1 MQVEFV
7 CEYVERTLD
16 ESSGAVWMA
25 ARSSADH
32 KPGEAPHLSS
42 GRPGAVGKGQLTHR
56 RG

>member
-1 MQVEFV
+1 
-7 CEYVERTLD
+7 
-16 ESSGAVWMA
+16 MA

-42 GRPGAVGKGQLTHR
+42 GRPGAIGKGQLTHR